1 MGAVQPASDLSW
13 LLPTSSSS
21 PNPPPRETRACCKHQ
36 LWRLSSRLP
45 TSHPSRLRF
54 GSAPPTRWRSGITG
68 LGGAGGPHRLM
79 GWAEPGHPST
89 AAILVRRHGSGS
101 AGRGADWLRQTLIL
115 FIELGAMGFIKL
127 NFPMTKNIICVSQ

>member
-1 MGAVQPASDLSW
+1 
-13 LLPTSSSS
+13 
-21 PNPPPRETRACCKHQ
+21 
-36 LWRLSSRLP
+36 
-45 TSHPSRLRF
+45 
-54 GSAPPTRWRSGITG
+54 
-68 LGGAGGPHRLM
+68 M